1 MAITITKPTVGAS
14 EDTWGT
20 QINTALDTIVSEVN
34 ENADGTNPIVLK
46 EGAFQIGT
54 TSVATTVA
62 VTGDE
67 VNVLDGDTVAS
78 SIDVDTTDQI
88 ILNDGGVMKQVTV
101 ATLSAAIPSEVIDDT
116 TPQLGGDLDLNSRDI
131 TGTGNVSITGNVTGT
146 GLVASSSTGLTLGS
160 WTIYVSGTDLKFKY
174 GATDRFKL
182 SSSGALT
189 VEDNVT
195 AYGGA

>member
-34 ENADGTNPIVLK
+34 ENADGTNTIVLK

-54 TSVATTVA
+54 TSAATTVA
-62 VTGDE
+62 TTGDE
-67 VNVLDGDTVAS
+67 LNVLDGDTVAS
-78 SIDVDTTDQI
+78 SVDVATTDQI
-88 ILNDGGVMKQVTV
+88 ILNDDGVMKQVTV
-101 ATLSAAIPSEVIDDT
+101 ATLSAAIPSEVIDDE
-116 TPQLGGDLDLNSRDI
+116 TPQLGGNLDLNESDI
-131 TGTGNVSITGNVTGT
+131 TGTGNINITG
-146 GLVASSSTGLTLGS
+146 GLTATAATGLTLGN

-174 GATDRFKL
+174 GSTDRFKL

-189 VEDNVT
+189 VESNVT

>member
-1 MAITITKPTVGAS
+1 MAISITKPTVGAS

-20 QINTALDTIVSEVN
+20 QINTALDTIVSEIN

-54 TSVATTVA
+54 TSAATTIA
-62 VTGDE
+62 ATGAE

-78 SIDVDTTDQI
+78 SVDVVTTDQI
-88 ILNDGGVMKQVTV
+88 ILNDDGVMKQVTV
-101 ATLSAAIPSEVIDDT
+101 ATLSAAITSEVVDDT
-116 TPQLGGDLDLNSRDI
+116 TPQLGGGLDLNTYDI
-131 TGTGNVSITGNVTGT
+131 TGTGNINITGGVTAT
-146 GLVASSSTGLTLGS
+146 GVTATASTGLTLGD
-160 WTIYVSGTDLKFKY
+160 WVIYVSGTSLKFKY
-174 GATDRFKL
+174 NNVDRFAL

>member
-54 TSVATTVA
+54 TSAATTVA
-62 VTGDE
+62 TTGDE
-67 VNVLDGDTVAS
+67 LNVLDGDTVAS
-78 SIDVDTTDQI
+78 SVDVATTDQI
-88 ILNDGGVMKQVTV
+88 ILNDDGVMKQVTV
-101 ATLSAAIPSEVIDDT
+101 ATLSAAIPSEVIDDE
-116 TPQLGGDLDLNSRDI
+116 TPQLGGNLDLNESDI
-131 TGTGNVSITGNVTGT
+131 TGTGNINITG
-146 GLVASSSTGLTLGS
+146 GLTATAATGLTLGN

-174 GATDRFKL
+174 GSTDRFKL

-189 VEDNVT
+189 VESNVT

>member
-20 QINTALDTIVSEVN
+20 QINTALDTIVSEIN

-78 SIDVDTTDQI
+78 SVDVATTDQI
-88 ILNDGGVMKQVTV
+88 ILNDDGVMKQVTV

-116 TPQLGGDLDLNSRDI
+116 TPQLGGDLDLNDSDI
-131 TGTGNVSITGNVTGT
+131 TGTGNINISGGVTAT
-146 GLVASSSTGLTLGS
+146 AATGLTLGD
-160 WTIYVSGTDLKFKY
+160 WVIYVSGTDLKFKY
-174 GATDRFKL
+174 NGTDRFKL
-182 SSSGALT
+182 SSGGALT
-189 VEDNVT
+189 VESNVT
-195 AYGGA
+195 AYGSA